1 MHPFSTSL
9 FTAFFRMMVGAILLS
24 TALTPFTRA
33 YGQNVDEL
41 EALLPADGRIE
52 ASSLHAVGVAFGAYP
67 EYLGS
72 RHQVTGAAPAF
83 YFNLGNSRRYIQ
95 LLGPELSMNLLD
107 SERWAAGPTVQVRF
121 GRDSDVSEPQVARL
135 RDIGS
140 TVEAGA
146 YLGWRKVDPA
156 EFRNR
161 VYARVQYLTDVGNVH
176 KSSLLSLSA
185 QWTQRVSLPLDVF
198 VSAAT
203 SYAGKGYMRTY
214 FGVAPSNLGASELPF
229 YAPPGGFRDVRMSAG
244 VLFHFSYRWHVA
256 VGGQYQ
262 QLLHTAA
269 DSPIVRIAGKRGQL
283 MYGAALLYAWQ

>member
-1 MHPFSTSL
+1 MRLLSTSW
-9 FTAFFRMMVGAILLS
+9 FTAFCRVAIGSVLLS
-24 TALTPFTRA
+24 AALTPFTEVH
-33 YGQNVDEL
+33 GQNVEEL

-52 ASSLHAVGVAFGAYP
+52 AGTLHAVGAAVGVYP

-72 RHQVTGAAPAF
+72 KHQTTGAAPAF

-95 LLGPELSMNLLD
+95 LIGPELSMNLLD
-107 SERWAAGPTVQVRF
+107 SERWAAGPTMQVRF
-121 GRDSDVSEPQVARL
+121 GRDADVSEPRVAHL
-135 RDIGS
+135 RNIGN
-140 TVEAGA
+140 TVEVGG

-156 EFRNR
+156 EIRNR
-161 VYARVQYLTDVGNVH
+161 LYARVQYQVDAGNVH
-176 KSSLLSLSA
+176 NSSLLSVSG
-185 QWTQRVSLPLDVF
+185 QWMQRVSLPLDVF

-203 SYAGKGYMRTY
+203 SYAGKGYMKTY
-214 FGVAPSNLGASELPF
+214 FGIDPSNVGASGLPF

-244 VLFHFSYRWHVA
+244 LLFHFSYTWHVA

-262 QLLHTAA
+262 KLLHTAA